1 MPTGDMWGPGA
12 QVPDCV
18 SLAAW
23 RAGMTARSPSQNA
36 WAAWRRYRAHRAW
49 RVSWRTVVTAL
60 AVFGALTLALLALGA
75 ILPPAPPG
83 ARSCGAACATAPGV
97 PLCRHLG
104 GLCERAPGPLAERTG
119 RPVPALPVTQ
129 GGMNGP
135 IGSHTGSIQQTVE
148 FHSIRGAGTLRYRR
162 LCLSGI

>member
-23 RAGMTARSPSQNA
+23 RDRVGSVPAGQWQAAAR
-36 WAAWRRYRAHRAW
+36 RHYRAHRAW
-49 RVSWRTVVTAL
+49 RVIWRTVVMAL

-83 ARSCGAACATAPGV
+83 ARSCGAASATAPGV
-97 PLCRHLG
+97 PHCRHLG
-104 GLCERAPGPLAERTG
+104 G
-119 RPVPALPVTQ
+119 
-129 GGMNGP
+129 
-135 IGSHTGSIQQTVE
+135 
-148 FHSIRGAGTLRYRR
+148 
-162 LCLSGI
+162 